1 MAFSGNFESEVSSGV
16 VLVDFWA
23 EWCPHCVSFMP
34 HLDTL
39 SNELSGKA
47 KVLKVNVT
55 EAEDLAHKFSVT
67 SLPTFLIFK
76 DGSVVDVVRGAPNK
90 IELKRRVLDIVE

>member
-1 MAFSGNFESEVSSGV
+1 MSLPEFENQVNSGV

-34 HLDTL
+34 QLDSL
-39 SNELSGKA
+39 SQELNGKA
-47 KVLKVNVT
+47 KVMKVNVGT
-55 EAEDLAHKFSVT
+55 AQELAGKFSVT

-76 DGSVVDVVRGAPNK
+76 DGQVADIVRGASSRS
-90 IELKRRVLDIVE
+90 ELKRRVLELV

>member
-1 MAFSGNFESEVSSGV
+1 VSLASNFESEVSSGV

-39 SNELSGKA
+39 SSELIGKA
-47 KVLKVNVT
+47 KVLKVNIS
-55 EAEDLAHKFSVT
+55 EAEDLAHRFSVT

-76 DGSVVDVVRGAPNK
+76 DGSVVDIVRGALNK
-90 IELKRRVLDIVE
+90 IDLKRRVLDIVE

>member
-1 MAFSGNFESEVSSGV
+1 MSFSSNFESEVSNGV

-39 SNELSGKA
+39 SSELSGKA
-47 KVLKVNVT
+47 RVLKVNVT
-55 EAEDLAHKFSVT
+55 EAEELAHRFGIT

-76 DGSVVDVVRGAPNK
+76 NGEHVDTVRGAANK